1 MKKNIEKAREI
12 IKIVQKKLM
21 YEDSAVIELFE
32 LLKPVAVAND
42 ILLESDGDNLFFNAD
57 NIIGCYKLHMLQ
69 DLERRYMHIL
79 LHGILGHFTE
89 RKGYMN
95 DEVIDM
101 VLDFQ
106 VESVRKA
113 LKTKKIPDIDNCR
126 VMYEKI
132 KRKRR
137 LMSDEVVKKIHQD
150 EHSLWET
157 ENKLNMLEEQN
168 SVSSD
173 EANKKWKDACER
185 LSFENSSMLSEVCK
199 KIMESKDEKHHGI
212 NSCKKGM
219 VCSAKGQ
226 PIGDYYNILK
236 DFFFEKEGINE
247 DVNAI
252 DKILYSYGFENYGN
266 IALVEPDEENVRKA
280 LHNIVIALDTS
291 LSCQEYIERF
301 LVETKEIFG
310 KLADG
315 IGFETIYIMQ
325 ADADIVNEKQYKNVE
340 EILTKLEGN
349 YMTYGFGGTDFR
361 PVFKRCSELN
371 KEGKIIDCLIYF
383 SDEEG
388 SFPTSKP
395 KSYETF
401 FVVPC
406 VNNYE
411 SNVIPK
417 WVKKISIQL

>member
-1 MKKNIEKAREI
+1 MKKNIEKARAI

-42 ILLESDGDNLFFNAD
+42 ILLESDGENLFFNAD

-79 LHGILGHFTE
+79 LHGILGHFME

-95 DEVIDM
+95 SEVIDM

-157 ENKLNMLEEQN
+157 ENKLNVLEEQN

-185 LSFENSSMLSEVCK
+185 LSFDNSSMISEVCK
-199 KIMESKDEKHHGI
+199 KIMESKDEKYHGI
-212 NSCKKGM
+212 NSCKNGM
-219 VCSAKGQ
+219 ACNAKGQ
-226 PIGDYYNILK
+226 PVGDYYNILK
-236 DFFFEKEGINE
+236 DFFVEKEGTNQ
-247 DVNAI
+247 DVNTI
-252 DKILYSYGFENYGN
+252 DKIMYSYGFENYGN

-301 LVETKEIFG
+301 LVETKEILE

-315 IGFETIYIMQ
+315 IGFEAIYIMQ
-325 ADADIVNEKQYKNVE
+325 SDADITNEKQYKSVE

-371 KEGKIIDCLIYF
+371 REGKIIDCLIYF
-383 SDEEG
+383 SDGEG
-388 SFPTSKP
+388 CFPTSKP

-401 FVVPC
+401 FVVPR

-411 SNVIPK
+411 SNVIPE
-417 WVKKISIQL
+417 WVKKVSIQL